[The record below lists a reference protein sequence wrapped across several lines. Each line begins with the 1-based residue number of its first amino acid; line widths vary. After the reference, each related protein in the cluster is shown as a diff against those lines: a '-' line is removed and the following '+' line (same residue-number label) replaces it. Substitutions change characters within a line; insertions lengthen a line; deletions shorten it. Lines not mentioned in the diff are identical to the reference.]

1 MLDQIK
7 FFTQIE
13 SIAESVIRDEKA
25 SRGWHA
31 DIRVQRDRLPDCA
44 RLLLDHEFSI
54 SFMTAVDVSPEIEV
68 LYQFAHF
75 DAPCIVVVRASTG
88 ADKTVPS
95 IAAVY
100 DGAAWHERE
109 AYDFFGINFTGH
121 PHLKP
126 LILSREDNNLNP
138 LLKDEKRLKSYAD
151 IFAPPAPAQS
161 E

>member
-7 FFTQIE
+7 FFTEIE
-13 SIAESVIRDEKA
+13 PIAESVTRDEKA
-25 SRGWHA
+25 ARGWHA

-44 RLLLDHEFSI
+44 RLLLNHEFYLC
-54 SFMTAVDVSPEIEV
+54 FLTAVDVSPEIE
-68 LYQFAHF
+68 LIYQFAHF
-75 DAPCIVVVRASTG
+75 DAPCRIVVRASAG

-100 DGAAWHERE
+100 QGADWHERE
-109 AYDFFGINFTGH
+109 AYDFFGLTFTGH

-138 LLKDEKRLKSYAD
+138 LLKDEKRLKSYTD
-151 IFAPPAPAQS
+151 IFAPPAPAPS